1 MVKELRT
8 LDEKVSP
15 EHTALL
21 VIDVQNDFCHPD
33 GAIARMGQDTSYARE
48 VIGPIT
54 GLVESAREAGLPIIF
69 VRVSAT
75 PETDSPVWRLR
86 GEGGSLLDPR
96 SVPIVQEGSW
106 GAELYGVMPQ
116 PGDVVITKH
125 RYSAFYGT
133 KLEVVLR
140 SRGIQ
145 TLILTGVQT
154 NICVESTA
162 REGMM
167 RDFYVVIP
175 SDCVATSSQAD
186 QEASLGNIRHAFG
199 VVTTSGEIAQVWAGA
214 KAALP
219 ATR

>member
-1 MVKELRT
+1 VVKELRT
-8 LDEKVSP
+8 LAEKVSP

-21 VIDVQNDFCHPD
+21 IIDVQNDFCHPD

-48 VIGPIT
+48 VVGPIV
-54 GLVESAREAGLPIIF
+54 GLVESARQADLPVIF

-86 GEGGSLLDPR
+86 GQGGSLLDPR
-96 SVPIVQEGSW
+96 AVPIVWEGTW
-106 GAELYGVMPQ
+106 GAEFYGVIPE
-116 PGDVVITKH
+116 PGDLVITKH

-167 RDFYVVIP
+167 RDYYIVIP
-175 SDCVATSSQAD
+175 SDCVATSSPAD

-199 VVTTSGEIAQVWAGA
+199 VVTTSSEIVQVWTGA
-214 KAALP
+214 RTTQP
-219 ATR
+219 VTR